1 MINSYAFL
9 RLPIRREKY
18 SIYPPTVNDS
28 LVNPEFS
35 QWEGIF
41 TTSQEELEDSI
52 REKDPNY
59 DGPIPT
65 PWIFILGSA
74 YEDKEFENMVRAAF
88 KFFLHEDITI
98 LYEAQVIVLGDIE
111 DELTKVKSADELRVI
126 DEEEFFNL
134 QNTVR
139 ISLGLATVEKPDPNE
154 SPRIKRMKAKA
165 RLRDRIKAK
174 KGMGL
179 SLGDSLVSICCMG
192 IGLTPLNIGEI
203 SYAAL
208 GKIIDRYQ
216 SKEAYETDVKS
227 ILAGADSKKI
237 HPKYWITNEK

>member
-9 RLPIRREKY
+9 ALPIRKKNY
-18 SIYPPTVNDS
+18 SVYPPTLNDS
-28 LVNPEFS
+28 LNNPNFT
-35 QWEGIF
+35 QWEGLF

-52 REKDPNY
+52 HEHNPSY

-65 PWIFILGSA
+65 PWLFLLGSA
-74 YEDKEFENMVRAAF
+74 YEDKEFENTIREAF
-88 KFFLHEDITI
+88 RFFLHEEITI
-98 LYEAQVIVLGDIE
+98 LYESQVIVLGNLE
-111 DELTKVKSADELRVI
+111 EELTKVSSAEELRII

-139 ISLGLATVEKPDPNE
+139 TSLGITPVEKPDPDE

-165 RLRDRIKAK
+165 RLRDRVKAK

-216 SKEAYETDVKS
+216 KKEAYETDIQS
-227 ILAGADSKKI
+227 ILAGADAKKI
-237 HPKYWITNEK
+237 HPKYWITNE

>member
-9 RLPIRREKY
+9 ALPIRKKNY
-18 SIYPPTVNDS
+18 SVYPPTLNDS
-28 LVNPEFS
+28 LNNPNFT
-35 QWEGIF
+35 QWEGLF

-52 REKDPNY
+52 HEHNPSY

-65 PWIFILGSA
+65 PWLFLLGSA
-74 YEDKEFENMVRAAF
+74 YEDKEFENTIREAF
-88 KFFLHEDITI
+88 RFFLHEEITI
-98 LYEAQVIVLGDIE
+98 LYENQVIVLGNLE
-111 DELTKVKSADELRVI
+111 EELAKVNNAEELRII

-139 ISLGLATVEKPDPNE
+139 TSLGIAPVEKPDPDE
-154 SPRIKRMKAKA
+154 SPRVKCMKAKA
-165 RLRDRIKAK
+165 RLRDRVKAK

-216 SKEAYETDVKS
+216 KKEAYETDIQS
-227 ILAGADSKKI
+227 ILAGADAKKI
-237 HPKYWITNEK
+237 HPKYWITNE

>member
-9 RLPIRREKY
+9 ALPIRKKNY
-18 SIYPPTVNDS
+18 SVYPPTLNDS
-28 LVNPEFS
+28 LNNPNFT
-35 QWEGIF
+35 QWEGLF

-52 REKDPNY
+52 HEHNPSY

-65 PWIFILGSA
+65 PWLFLLGSA
-74 YEDKEFENMVRAAF
+74 YEDKEFENTIREAF
-88 KFFLHEDITI
+88 RFFLHEEITI
-98 LYEAQVIVLGDIE
+98 LYENQVIVLGNLE
-111 DELTKVKSADELRVI
+111 EELTKVSSAEELRII

-139 ISLGLATVEKPDPNE
+139 TSLGIAPIEKPDPDE

-165 RLRDRIKAK
+165 RLRDRVKAK

-216 SKEAYETDVKS
+216 KKEAYETDIQS
-227 ILAGADSKKI
+227 ILAGADAKKI
-237 HPKYWITNEK
+237 HPKYWITNE

>member
-9 RLPIRREKY
+9 ALPIRKKNY
-18 SIYPPTVNDS
+18 SVYPPTLNDS
-28 LVNPEFS
+28 LNNPNFT
-35 QWEGIF
+35 QWEGLF

-52 REKDPNY
+52 HEHNPSY

-65 PWIFILGSA
+65 PWLFLLGSA
-74 YEDKEFENMVRAAF
+74 YEDKEFENTIREAF
-88 KFFLHEDITI
+88 RFFLHEEITI
-98 LYEAQVIVLGDIE
+98 LYENQVIVLGNLE
-111 DELTKVKSADELRVI
+111 EELTKVSSAEELRII

-139 ISLGLATVEKPDPNE
+139 TSLGITPVEKPDPDE

-216 SKEAYETDVKS
+216 RKEAYETDIQS
-227 ILAGADSKKI
+227 ILAGADAKKI
-237 HPKYWITNEK
+237 HPKYWITNE

>member
-9 RLPIRREKY
+9 ALPIRKKNY
-18 SIYPPTVNDS
+18 SVYPPTLNDS
-28 LVNPEFS
+28 LNNPNFT
-35 QWEGIF
+35 QWEGLF

-52 REKDPNY
+52 HEHNPSY

-65 PWIFILGSA
+65 PWLFLLGSA
-74 YEDKEFENMVRAAF
+74 YEDKEFETTIRGAF
-88 KFFLHEDITI
+88 RFFLHEEITI
-98 LYEAQVIVLGDIE
+98 LYENQVIVLGNIE
-111 DELTKVKSADELRVI
+111 EELVKVNNAEELRII

-139 ISLGLATVEKPDPNE
+139 TSLGIAPVEKPDPDE

-165 RLRDRIKAK
+165 RLRDRVKAK

-216 SKEAYETDVKS
+216 KKEAYETDIQS
-227 ILAGADSKKI
+227 ILAGADAKKI
-237 HPKYWITNEK
+237 HPKYWITNE

>member
-9 RLPIRREKY
+9 ALPIRKKNY
-18 SIYPPTVNDS
+18 SVYPPTLNDS
-28 LVNPEFS
+28 LNNPNFT
-35 QWEGIF
+35 QWEGLF

-52 REKDPNY
+52 HEHNPSY

-65 PWIFILGSA
+65 PWLFLLGIA
-74 YEDKEFENMVRAAF
+74 YEDKEFENTIREAF
-88 KFFLHEDITI
+88 RFFLHEEITI
-98 LYEAQVIVLGDIE
+98 LYENQVIVLGNLE
-111 DELTKVKSADELRVI
+111 EELAKVSSAEELRII

-139 ISLGLATVEKPDPNE
+139 TSLGIAPVEKPDPDE

-165 RLRDRIKAK
+165 RLRDRVKAK

-216 SKEAYETDVKS
+216 KKEAYETDIQS
-227 ILAGADSKKI
+227 ILAGADAKKI
-237 HPKYWITNEK
+237 HPKYWITNE

>member
-9 RLPIRREKY
+9 ALPIRKKNY
-18 SIYPPTVNDS
+18 SVYPPTLNDS
-28 LVNPEFS
+28 LNNPNFT
-35 QWEGIF
+35 QWEGLF

-52 REKDPNY
+52 HEHNPSY

-65 PWIFILGSA
+65 PWLFLLGSA
-74 YEDKEFENMVRAAF
+74 YEDKEFENTMREAF
-88 KFFLHEDITI
+88 RFFLHEEITI
-98 LYEAQVIVLGDIE
+98 LYENQVIVLGDLE
-111 DELTKVKSADELRVI
+111 EELTKVDSAEELRII

-139 ISLGLATVEKPDPNE
+139 TSLGIAPVEKPDPDE

-165 RLRDRIKAK
+165 RLRDRVKTK

-216 SKEAYETDVKS
+216 KKEAYETDIQS
-227 ILAGADSKKI
+227 ILAGADAKKI
-237 HPKYWITNEK
+237 HPKYWITNE

>member
-9 RLPIRREKY
+9 ALPIRKKNY
-18 SIYPPTVNDS
+18 SVYPPTLNDS
-28 LVNPEFS
+28 LNNPNFT
-35 QWEGIF
+35 QWEGLF

-52 REKDPNY
+52 HEHNPSY

-65 PWIFILGSA
+65 PWLFLLGSA
-74 YEDKEFENMVRAAF
+74 YEDKEFENTIREAF
-88 KFFLHEDITI
+88 RFFLHEEITI
-98 LYEAQVIVLGDIE
+98 LYENQVIVLGNLE
-111 DELTKVKSADELRVI
+111 EELTKVSSAEELRII

-139 ISLGLATVEKPDPNE
+139 TSLGITPVEKPDPDE

-165 RLRDRIKAK
+165 RLRDRVKAK

-216 SKEAYETDVKS
+216 KKEAYETDIQS
-227 ILAGADSKKI
+227 ILAGADAKKI
-237 HPKYWITNEK
+237 HPKYWITNE

>member
-9 RLPIRREKY
+9 RLPIQKRNY
-18 SIYPPTVNDS
+18 SVYPPSLNDS
-28 LVNPEFS
+28 LKNPKFT
-35 QWEGIF
+35 QWEGLF

-52 REKDPNY
+52 HEHNPSY

-74 YEDKEFENMVRAAF
+74 LEDKEFETTLHEAF
-88 KFFLHEDITI
+88 QFFLHEDITI
-98 LYEAQVIVLGDIE
+98 LYDSQVIVLGDLE
-111 DELTKVKSADELRVI
+111 NELMNVTSAEELRII
-126 DEEEFFNL
+126 DEEEFFEL

-139 ISLGLATVEKPDPNE
+139 ISLGMNPVEKPDPDE
-154 SPRIKRMKAKA
+154 SPRVKRMKAKA
-165 RLRDRIKAK
+165 RLRDRIKSK

-216 SKEAYETDVKS
+216 RKEAYETDVKS
-227 ILAGADSKKI
+227 ILAGADAKKI
-237 HPKYWITNEK
+237 HPKYWITNE

>member
-9 RLPIRREKY
+9 ALPIRKKNY
-18 SIYPPTVNDS
+18 SVYPPTLNDS
-28 LVNPEFS
+28 LNNPNFT
-35 QWEGIF
+35 QWEGLF

-52 REKDPNY
+52 HEHNPSY

-65 PWIFILGSA
+65 PWLFLLGSA
-74 YEDKEFENMVRAAF
+74 YEDKEFENTMREAF
-88 KFFLHEDITI
+88 RFFLHEEITI
-98 LYEAQVIVLGDIE
+98 LYENQVIVLGNLE
-111 DELTKVKSADELRVI
+111 EELTKVSSAEELRII

-139 ISLGLATVEKPDPNE
+139 TSLGIAPVEKPDPDE

-165 RLRDRIKAK
+165 RLRDRVKAK

-216 SKEAYETDVKS
+216 KKEAYETDIQS
-227 ILAGADSKKI
+227 ILAGADAKKI
-237 HPKYWITNEK
+237 HPKYWITNE

>member
-9 RLPIRREKY
+9 ALPIRKKNY
-18 SIYPPTVNDS
+18 SVYPPTLNDS
-28 LVNPEFS
+28 LNNPNFT
-35 QWEGIF
+35 QWEGLF

-52 REKDPNY
+52 HEHNPSY

-65 PWIFILGSA
+65 PWLFLLGSA
-74 YEDKEFENMVRAAF
+74 YEDKEFENTIRGAF
-88 KFFLHEDITI
+88 RFFLHEEITI
-98 LYEAQVIVLGDIE
+98 LYENQVIVLGNIE
-111 DELTKVKSADELRVI
+111 EELVKVNNAEELRII

-139 ISLGLATVEKPDPNE
+139 TSLGIAPVEKPDPDE

-165 RLRDRIKAK
+165 RLRDRVKAK

-216 SKEAYETDVKS
+216 KKEAYETDIQS
-227 ILAGADSKKI
+227 ILAGADAKKI
-237 HPKYWITNEK
+237 HPKYWITNE

>member
-9 RLPIRREKY
+9 ALPIRKKNY
-18 SIYPPTVNDS
+18 SVYPPTLNDS
-28 LVNPEFS
+28 LNNLNFT
-35 QWEGIF
+35 QWEGLF

-52 REKDPNY
+52 HEHNPSY

-65 PWIFILGSA
+65 PWLFLLGSA
-74 YEDKEFENMVRAAF
+74 YEDKEFENTIREAF
-88 KFFLHEDITI
+88 RFFLHEEITI
-98 LYEAQVIVLGDIE
+98 LYENQVIVLGNLE
-111 DELTKVKSADELRVI
+111 EELAKVSSAEELRII

-139 ISLGLATVEKPDPNE
+139 TSLGIAPVEKPDPDE

-165 RLRDRIKAK
+165 RLRDRVKAK

-216 SKEAYETDVKS
+216 RKEAYETDVKS
-227 ILAGADSKKI
+227 ILAGADAKKI
-237 HPKYWITNEK
+237 HPKYWITNE

>member
-9 RLPIRREKY
+9 ALPIRKKNY
-18 SIYPPTVNDS
+18 SVYPPTLNDS
-28 LVNPEFS
+28 LNNPNFT
-35 QWEGIF
+35 QWEGLF

-52 REKDPNY
+52 HEHNPSY

-65 PWIFILGSA
+65 PWLFLLGSA
-74 YEDKEFENMVRAAF
+74 YEDKEFENKIREAF
-88 KFFLHEDITI
+88 RFFLHEEITI
-98 LYEAQVIVLGDIE
+98 LYENQVIVLGNLE
-111 DELTKVKSADELRVI
+111 KELTKVSNAEELRII

-139 ISLGLATVEKPDPNE
+139 TSLGIAPVEKPDPDE

-216 SKEAYETDVKS
+216 KKEAYETDIQS
-227 ILAGADSKKI
+227 ILAGADAKKI
-237 HPKYWITNEK
+237 HPKYWITNE

>member
-9 RLPIRREKY
+9 ALPIRKKNY
-18 SIYPPTVNDS
+18 SVYPPTLNDS
-28 LVNPEFS
+28 LNNPNFT
-35 QWEGIF
+35 QWEGLF

-52 REKDPNY
+52 HEHNPSY

-65 PWIFILGSA
+65 PWLFLLGSA
-74 YEDKEFENMVRAAF
+74 YEDKEFENTIREAF
-88 KFFLHEDITI
+88 RFFLHEEITI
-98 LYEAQVIVLGDIE
+98 LYENQVIVLGNLE
-111 DELTKVKSADELRVI
+111 EELAKVSSAEELRII

-139 ISLGLATVEKPDPNE
+139 TSLGIAPVEKPDPDE

-165 RLRDRIKAK
+165 RLRDRVKAK

-216 SKEAYETDVKS
+216 KKEAYETDIQS
-227 ILAGADSKKI
+227 ILAGADAKKI
-237 HPKYWITNEK
+237 HPKYWITNE

>member
-9 RLPIRREKY
+9 ALPIRKKNY
-18 SIYPPTVNDS
+18 SVYPPTLNDS
-28 LVNPEFS
+28 LNNPNFT
-35 QWEGIF
+35 QWEGLF

-52 REKDPNY
+52 HEHNPSY

-65 PWIFILGSA
+65 PWLFLLGSA
-74 YEDKEFENMVRAAF
+74 YEDKEFENTMREAF
-88 KFFLHEDITI
+88 RFFLHEEITI
-98 LYEAQVIVLGDIE
+98 LYENQVIVLGDLE
-111 DELTKVKSADELRVI
+111 EELTKVSSAEELRVI

-139 ISLGLATVEKPDPNE
+139 ISLGIAPVEKPDPDE

-165 RLRDRIKAK
+165 RLRDRVKAK

-216 SKEAYETDVKS
+216 KKEAYETDIQS
-227 ILAGADSKKI
+227 ILAGADAKKI
-237 HPKYWITNEK
+237 HPKYWITNE

>member
-9 RLPIRREKY
+9 ALPIRKKNY
-18 SIYPPTVNDS
+18 SVYPPTLNDS
-28 LVNPEFS
+28 LNNPNFT
-35 QWEGIF
+35 QWEGLF

-52 REKDPNY
+52 HEHNPSY

-65 PWIFILGSA
+65 PLLFLLGSA
-74 YEDKEFENMVRAAF
+74 YEDKEFENKIREAF
-88 KFFLHEDITI
+88 RFFLHEEITI
-98 LYEAQVIVLGDIE
+98 LYENQVIVLGNLE
-111 DELTKVKSADELRVI
+111 EELTKVSNAEELRII

-139 ISLGLATVEKPDPNE
+139 TSLGIAPVEKPDPDE

-216 SKEAYETDVKS
+216 KKEAYETDIQS
-227 ILAGADSKKI
+227 ILAGADAKKI
-237 HPKYWITNEK
+237 HPKYWITNE

>member
-9 RLPIRREKY
+9 ALPIRKKNY
-18 SIYPPTVNDS
+18 SVYPPTLNDS
-28 LVNPEFS
+28 LNNPNFT
-35 QWEGIF
+35 QWEGLF

-52 REKDPNY
+52 HEHNPSY

-65 PWIFILGSA
+65 PWLFLLGSA
-74 YEDKEFENMVRAAF
+74 YEDKEFENTIREAF
-88 KFFLHEDITI
+88 RFFLHEEITI
-98 LYEAQVIVLGDIE
+98 LYENQVIVLGNLE
-111 DELTKVKSADELRVI
+111 EELTKVNNAEELRII

-139 ISLGLATVEKPDPNE
+139 TSLGIAPVEKPDPDE

-165 RLRDRIKAK
+165 RLRDRVKAK

-216 SKEAYETDVKS
+216 RKEAYETDVKS
-227 ILAGADSKKI
+227 ILAGADAKKI
-237 HPKYWITNEK
+237 HPKYWITNE

>member
-9 RLPIRREKY
+9 ALPIRKKNY
-18 SIYPPTVNDS
+18 SVYPPTLNDS
-28 LVNPEFS
+28 LNNPNFT
-35 QWEGIF
+35 QWEGLF

-52 REKDPNY
+52 HEHNPSY

-65 PWIFILGSA
+65 PWLFLLGSA
-74 YEDKEFENMVRAAF
+74 YEDKEFENTIREAF
-88 KFFLHEDITI
+88 RFFLHEEITI
-98 LYEAQVIVLGDIE
+98 LYENQVIVLGNLE
-111 DELTKVKSADELRVI
+111 EELTKVSSAEELRII

-139 ISLGLATVEKPDPNE
+139 TSLGIALVEKPDPDE

-165 RLRDRIKAK
+165 RLRDRVKAK

-216 SKEAYETDVKS
+216 KKEAYETDIQS
-227 ILAGADSKKI
+227 ILAGADAKKI
-237 HPKYWITNEK
+237 HPKYWITNE

>member
-9 RLPIRREKY
+9 ALPIRKKNY
-18 SIYPPTVNDS
+18 SVYPPTLNDS
-28 LVNPEFS
+28 LNNPNFT
-35 QWEGIF
+35 QWEGLF

-52 REKDPNY
+52 HEHNPSY
-59 DGPIPT
+59 DGLIPT
-65 PWIFILGSA
+65 PWLFLLGNA
-74 YEDKEFENMVRAAF
+74 YEDKEFENTIREAF
-88 KFFLHEDITI
+88 RFFLHEEITI
-98 LYEAQVIVLGDIE
+98 LYENQVIVLGNLE
-111 DELTKVKSADELRVI
+111 EELAKVSSAEELRII

-139 ISLGLATVEKPDPNE
+139 TSLGIAPVEKPDPDE
-154 SPRIKRMKAKA
+154 SPRVKRMKAKA

-216 SKEAYETDVKS
+216 RKEAYETDVKS
-227 ILAGADSKKI
+227 ILAGADAKKI
-237 HPKYWITNEK
+237 HPKYWITNE

>member
-9 RLPIRREKY
+9 ALPIRKKNY
-18 SIYPPTVNDS
+18 SVYPPTLNDS
-28 LVNPEFS
+28 LNNPNFT
-35 QWEGIF
+35 QWEGLF

-52 REKDPNY
+52 HEQNPSY

-65 PWIFILGSA
+65 PWLFLLGSA
-74 YEDKEFENMVRAAF
+74 YEDKEFENTIREAF
-88 KFFLHEDITI
+88 RFFLHEEITI
-98 LYEAQVIVLGDIE
+98 LYENQVIVLGNLE
-111 DELTKVKSADELRVI
+111 EELTKVSSAEELRII

-139 ISLGLATVEKPDPNE
+139 TSLGIAPVEKPDPDE

-165 RLRDRIKAK
+165 RLRDRVKAK

-216 SKEAYETDVKS
+216 KKEAYETDIQS
-227 ILAGADSKKI
+227 ILAGADAKKI
-237 HPKYWITNEK
+237 HPKYWITNE

>member
-9 RLPIRREKY
+9 ALPIRKKNY
-18 SIYPPTVNDS
+18 SVYPPTLNDS
-28 LVNPEFS
+28 LNNPNFT
-35 QWEGIF
+35 QWEGLF

-52 REKDPNY
+52 HEHNPSY

-65 PWIFILGSA
+65 PWLFLLGSA
-74 YEDKEFENMVRAAF
+74 YEDKEFENTIREAF
-88 KFFLHEDITI
+88 RFFLHEEITI
-98 LYEAQVIVLGDIE
+98 LYENQVIVLGNLE
-111 DELTKVKSADELRVI
+111 EELTKVSSAEELRII

-139 ISLGLATVEKPDPNE
+139 TSLGIAPVEKPDPDE

-165 RLRDRIKAK
+165 RLRDRVKAK

-216 SKEAYETDVKS
+216 KKEAYETDIQS
-227 ILAGADSKKI
+227 ILAGADAKKI
-237 HPKYWITNEK
+237 HPKYWITNE

>member
-9 RLPIRREKY
+9 ALPIRKKNY
-18 SIYPPTVNDS
+18 SVYPPTLNDS
-28 LVNPEFS
+28 LNNPNFT
-35 QWEGIF
+35 QWEGLF

-52 REKDPNY
+52 HEHNPSY

-65 PWIFILGSA
+65 PWLFLLGSA
-74 YEDKEFENMVRAAF
+74 YEDKEFENTIREAF
-88 KFFLHEDITI
+88 RFFLHEEITI
-98 LYEAQVIVLGDIE
+98 LYESQVIVLGNLE
-111 DELTKVKSADELRVI
+111 EELTKVSSAEELRII

-139 ISLGLATVEKPDPNE
+139 TSLGIAPIEKPDPDE

-165 RLRDRIKAK
+165 RLRDRVKAK

-216 SKEAYETDVKS
+216 KKEAYETDIQS
-227 ILAGADSKKI
+227 ILAGADAKKI
-237 HPKYWITNEK
+237 HPKYWITNE

>member
-9 RLPIRREKY
+9 ALPIRKKNY
-18 SIYPPTVNDS
+18 SVYPPTLNDS
-28 LVNPEFS
+28 LNNPNFT
-35 QWEGIF
+35 QWEGLF

-52 REKDPNY
+52 HEHNPSY

-65 PWIFILGSA
+65 PWLFLLGSA
-74 YEDKEFENMVRAAF
+74 YEDKEFENTIREAF
-88 KFFLHEDITI
+88 RFFLHEEITI
-98 LYEAQVIVLGDIE
+98 LYENQVIVLGNLE
-111 DELTKVKSADELRVI
+111 EELAKVSNAEELRII

-139 ISLGLATVEKPDPNE
+139 TSLGIAPVEKPDPDE

-216 SKEAYETDVKS
+216 RKEAYETDVKS
-227 ILAGADSKKI
+227 ILAGADAKKI
-237 HPKYWITNEK
+237 HPKYWITNE

>member
-9 RLPIRREKY
+9 ALPIRKKNY
-18 SIYPPTVNDS
+18 SVYPPTLNDS
-28 LVNPEFS
+28 LNNPNFT
-35 QWEGIF
+35 QWEGLF

-52 REKDPNY
+52 HEHNPSY

-65 PWIFILGSA
+65 PWLFLLGSA
-74 YEDKEFENMVRAAF
+74 YEDKEFENTIREAF
-88 KFFLHEDITI
+88 RFFLHEEIII
-98 LYEAQVIVLGDIE
+98 LYENQVIVLGNLE
-111 DELTKVKSADELRVI
+111 EELTKVSSAEELRII

-139 ISLGLATVEKPDPNE
+139 TSLGIAPVEKPDPDE

-165 RLRDRIKAK
+165 RLRDRVKAK

-216 SKEAYETDVKS
+216 RKEAYETDVKS
-227 ILAGADSKKI
+227 ILAGADAKKI
-237 HPKYWITNEK
+237 HPKYWITNE

>member
-9 RLPIRREKY
+9 ALPIRKKNY
-18 SIYPPTVNDS
+18 SVYPPTLNDS
-28 LVNPEFS
+28 LNNPNFT
-35 QWEGIF
+35 QWEGLF

-52 REKDPNY
+52 HEHNPSY

-65 PWIFILGSA
+65 PWLFLLGSA
-74 YEDKEFENMVRAAF
+74 YEDKEFENTIREAF
-88 KFFLHEDITI
+88 RFFLHEEITI
-98 LYEAQVIVLGDIE
+98 LYENQVIVLGNLE
-111 DELTKVKSADELRVI
+111 EELTKVSSAEELRII

-139 ISLGLATVEKPDPNE
+139 TSLGIAPVEKPDPDE

-165 RLRDRIKAK
+165 RLRDRVKAK

-179 SLGDSLVSICCMG
+179 SLGDSQLSICCMG

-216 SKEAYETDVKS
+216 RKEAYETDVKS
-227 ILAGADSKKI
+227 ILAGADAKKI
-237 HPKYWITNEK
+237 HPKYWITNE

>member
-9 RLPIRREKY
+9 ALPIRKKNY
-18 SIYPPTVNDS
+18 SVYPPTLNDS
-28 LVNPEFS
+28 LNNPNFT
-35 QWEGIF
+35 QWEGLF

-52 REKDPNY
+52 HEHNPSY

-65 PWIFILGSA
+65 PWLFLLGSA
-74 YEDKEFENMVRAAF
+74 YEDKEFENTMREAF
-88 KFFLHEDITI
+88 RFFLHEEITI
-98 LYEAQVIVLGDIE
+98 LYENQVIVLGDLE
-111 DELTKVKSADELRVI
+111 EELTKVDSAEELRII

-139 ISLGLATVEKPDPNE
+139 TSLGIAPVEKPDPDE

-165 RLRDRIKAK
+165 RLRDRVKAK

-216 SKEAYETDVKS
+216 KKEAYETDIQS
-227 ILAGADSKKI
+227 ILAGADAKKI
-237 HPKYWITNEK
+237 HPKYWITNE

>member
-9 RLPIRREKY
+9 ALPIRKKNY
-18 SIYPPTVNDS
+18 SVYPPTLNDS
-28 LVNPEFS
+28 LNNPNFT
-35 QWEGIF
+35 QWEGLF

-52 REKDPNY
+52 HKHNPSY

-65 PWIFILGSA
+65 PWLFLLGSA
-74 YEDKEFENMVRAAF
+74 YEDKEFENTIREAF
-88 KFFLHEDITI
+88 RFFLHEEITI
-98 LYEAQVIVLGDIE
+98 LYENQVIVLGNLE
-111 DELTKVKSADELRVI
+111 EELAKVSNAEELRII

-139 ISLGLATVEKPDPNE
+139 TSLGIAPVEKPDPDE

-216 SKEAYETDVKS
+216 RKEAYETDVKS
-227 ILAGADSKKI
+227 ILAGADAKKI
-237 HPKYWITNEK
+237 HPKYWITNE

>member
-9 RLPIRREKY
+9 ALPIRKKNY
-18 SIYPPTVNDS
+18 SVYPPTLNDS
-28 LVNPEFS
+28 LNNPNFT
-35 QWEGIF
+35 QWEGLF

-52 REKDPNY
+52 HEHNPSY

-65 PWIFILGSA
+65 PWLFLLGSA
-74 YEDKEFENMVRAAF
+74 YEDKEFENTIREAF
-88 KFFLHEDITI
+88 RFFLHEEITI
-98 LYEAQVIVLGDIE
+98 LYENQVIVLGNLE
-111 DELTKVKSADELRVI
+111 EELAKVNNAEELRII

-139 ISLGLATVEKPDPNE
+139 TSLGIAPVEKPDPDE
-154 SPRIKRMKAKA
+154 SPRVKRMKAKA

-216 SKEAYETDVKS
+216 KKEAYETDIQS
-227 ILAGADSKKI
+227 ILAGADAKKI
-237 HPKYWITNEK
+237 HPKYWITNE

>member
-9 RLPIRREKY
+9 QLPIQKKNY
-18 SIYPPTVNDS
+18 SVYPPSLNDS
-28 LVNPEFS
+28 LKNPKFT
-35 QWEGIF
+35 QWEGLF

-52 REKDPNY
+52 HEHNPNY
-59 DGPIPT
+59 EGPIPT

-74 YEDKEFENMVRAAF
+74 LEDKEFETTVREAF
-88 KFFLHEDITI
+88 QFFLHEDITI
-98 LYEAQVIVLGDIE
+98 LYDSQVIVLGDLE
-111 DELTKVKSADELRVI
+111 SELMNVTSAEELRII
-126 DEEEFFNL
+126 DEEEFFEL

-139 ISLGLATVEKPDPNE
+139 ISLGMNPVEKPDPDE
-154 SPRIKRMKAKA
+154 SPRVKRMKAKA

-216 SKEAYETDVKS
+216 RKEAYETDVKS
-227 ILAGADSKKI
+227 ILAGADAKKI
-237 HPKYWITNEK
+237 HPKYWITNE

>member
-9 RLPIRREKY
+9 GLPIKAKNY
-18 SIYPPTVNDS
+18 SVYPPTLNDS
-28 LVNPEFS
+28 LNNPKFS
-35 QWEGIF
+35 QWEGLF

-52 REKDPNY
+52 HEHNPSY

-65 PWIFILGSA
+65 PWLFLLGSA
-74 YEDKEFENMVRAAF
+74 YEDKEFEQTMREAF
-88 KFFLHEDITI
+88 RFFLHEEITI
-98 LYEAQVIVLGDIE
+98 LYENQVIILGELE
-111 DELTKVKSADELRVI
+111 DELTKVQSAEDLRII
-126 DEEEFFNL
+126 DEEEFFKL

-139 ISLGLATVEKPDPNE
+139 TSLGIAPVEKPDPDE

-216 SKEAYETDVKS
+216 KKEAYETDIKS
-227 ILAGADSKKI
+227 ILAGADAKKI
-237 HPKYWITNEK
+237 HPKYWITNE

>member
-9 RLPIRREKY
+9 ALPIRKKNY
-18 SIYPPTVNDS
+18 SVYPPTLNDS
-28 LVNPEFS
+28 LNNPNFT
-35 QWEGIF
+35 QWEGLF

-52 REKDPNY
+52 HEHNPSY

-65 PWIFILGSA
+65 PWLFLLGSA
-74 YEDKEFENMVRAAF
+74 YEDKEFENTIREAF
-88 KFFLHEDITI
+88 RFFLHEEITI
-98 LYEAQVIVLGDIE
+98 LYENQVIVLGNLE
-111 DELTKVKSADELRVI
+111 EELTKVSNAEELRII

-139 ISLGLATVEKPDPNE
+139 TSLGIAPVEKPDPDE

-165 RLRDRIKAK
+165 RLRDRVKAK

-216 SKEAYETDVKS
+216 KKEAYETDIQS
-227 ILAGADSKKI
+227 ILAGADAKKI
-237 HPKYWITNEK
+237 HPKYWITNE

>member
-9 RLPIRREKY
+9 ALPIRKKNY
-18 SIYPPTVNDS
+18 SVYPPTLNDS
-28 LVNPEFS
+28 LNNPNFT
-35 QWEGIF
+35 QWEGLF

-52 REKDPNY
+52 HEHNPSY

-65 PWIFILGSA
+65 PWLFLLGSA
-74 YEDKEFENMVRAAF
+74 YEDKEFENTIREAF
-88 KFFLHEDITI
+88 RFFLHEEITI
-98 LYEAQVIVLGDIE
+98 LYENQVIVLGNIE
-111 DELTKVKSADELRVI
+111 EELAKVNNAEELRII

-139 ISLGLATVEKPDPNE
+139 TSLGIAPVEKPDPDE

-165 RLRDRIKAK
+165 RLRDRVKAK

-216 SKEAYETDVKS
+216 KKEAYETDIQS
-227 ILAGADSKKI
+227 ILAGADAKKI
-237 HPKYWITNEK
+237 HPKYWITNE

>member
-9 RLPIRREKY
+9 ALPIRKKNY
-18 SIYPPTVNDS
+18 SVYPPTLNDS
-28 LVNPEFS
+28 LNNPNFT
-35 QWEGIF
+35 QWEGLF

-52 REKDPNY
+52 HEHNPSY

-65 PWIFILGSA
+65 PWLFLLGSA
-74 YEDKEFENMVRAAF
+74 YEDKEFENTIREAF
-88 KFFLHEDITI
+88 RFFLHEEITI
-98 LYEAQVIVLGDIE
+98 LYENQVIVLGNLE
-111 DELTKVKSADELRVI
+111 EELTKVSNAEELRII

-139 ISLGLATVEKPDPNE
+139 TSLGIAPVEKPDPDE

-165 RLRDRIKAK
+165 RLRDRVKAK

-216 SKEAYETDVKS
+216 RKEAYETDVKS
-227 ILAGADSKKI
+227 ILAGADAKKI
-237 HPKYWITNEK
+237 HPKYWITNE

>member
-9 RLPIRREKY
+9 ALPIRKKNY
-18 SIYPPTVNDS
+18 SVYPPTLNDS
-28 LVNPEFS
+28 LNNPNFT
-35 QWEGIF
+35 QWEGLF

-52 REKDPNY
+52 HEHNPSY

-65 PWIFILGSA
+65 PWLFLLGSA
-74 YEDKEFENMVRAAF
+74 YEDKEFENTIREAF
-88 KFFLHEDITI
+88 RFFLHEEITI
-98 LYEAQVIVLGDIE
+98 LYENQVIVLGNLE
-111 DELTKVKSADELRVI
+111 EELTKVSSAEELRII

-139 ISLGLATVEKPDPNE
+139 ISLGIAPVEKPDPDE

-165 RLRDRIKAK
+165 RLRDRVKAK

-216 SKEAYETDVKS
+216 KKEAYETDIQS
-227 ILAGADSKKI
+227 ILAGADAKKI
-237 HPKYWITNEK
+237 HPKYWITNE

>member
-9 RLPIRREKY
+9 ALPIRKKNY
-18 SIYPPTVNDS
+18 SVYPPTLNDS
-28 LVNPEFS
+28 LNNPNFT
-35 QWEGIF
+35 QWEGLF

-52 REKDPNY
+52 HEHNPSY

-65 PWIFILGSA
+65 PWLFLLGSA
-74 YEDKEFENMVRAAF
+74 YEDKEFENTIREAF
-88 KFFLHEDITI
+88 RFFLHEEITI
-98 LYEAQVIVLGDIE
+98 LYENQVIVLGNLE
-111 DELTKVKSADELRVI
+111 EELTKVSSAEELRII

-139 ISLGLATVEKPDPNE
+139 TSLGIAPVEKPDPDE

-216 SKEAYETDVKS
+216 KKEAYETDIQS
-227 ILAGADSKKI
+227 ILAGADAKKI
-237 HPKYWITNEK
+237 HPKYWITNE

>member
-9 RLPIRREKY
+9 ALPIRKKNY
-18 SIYPPTVNDS
+18 SVYPPTLNDS
-28 LVNPEFS
+28 LNNPNFA
-35 QWEGIF
+35 QWEGLF

-52 REKDPNY
+52 HEHNPSY

-65 PWIFILGSA
+65 PWLFLLGSA
-74 YEDKEFENMVRAAF
+74 YEDKEFENTIRKAF
-88 KFFLHEDITI
+88 RFFLHEEITI
-98 LYEAQVIVLGDIE
+98 LYENQVIVLGNLE
-111 DELTKVKSADELRVI
+111 EELAKVSSAEELRII

-139 ISLGLATVEKPDPNE
+139 TSLGIAPVEKPDPDE

-165 RLRDRIKAK
+165 RLRDRVKAK

-216 SKEAYETDVKS
+216 KKEAYETDIQS
-227 ILAGADSKKI
+227 ILAGADAKKI
-237 HPKYWITNEK
+237 HPKYWITNE

>member
-9 RLPIRREKY
+9 ALPIRKKNY
-18 SIYPPTVNDS
+18 SVYPPTLNDS
-28 LVNPEFS
+28 LNNPNFA
-35 QWEGIF
+35 QWEGLF

-52 REKDPNY
+52 HEHNPSY

-65 PWIFILGSA
+65 PWLFLLGSA
-74 YEDKEFENMVRAAF
+74 YEDKEFENTIREAF
-88 KFFLHEDITI
+88 RFFLHEEITI
-98 LYEAQVIVLGDIE
+98 LYENQVIVLGNLE
-111 DELTKVKSADELRVI
+111 EELTKVSSAEELRII

-139 ISLGLATVEKPDPNE
+139 TSLGIAPVEKPDPDE

-165 RLRDRIKAK
+165 RLRDRVKAK

-216 SKEAYETDVKS
+216 KKEAYETDIQS
-227 ILAGADSKKI
+227 ILAGADAKKI
-237 HPKYWITNEK
+237 HPKYWITNE